1 LNFPEKGDEGM
12 NPEADETAWLKKM
25 RRKIEEEMAH
35 KEIEVILYWKREMER
50 ILARRHESLG
60 TLQIE
65 AKKFV
70 ERMQNRIRI
79 LKDSLPE

>member
-1 LNFPEKGDEGM
+1 M
-12 NPEADETAWLKKM
+12 NPEANEIAWLKKM
-25 RRKIEEEMAH
+25 RKKIEEEMAN

-65 AKKFV
+65 TQNFIQ
-70 ERMQNRIRI
+70 RMQNRIRI
-79 LKDSLPE
+79 LKNSLPE